1 MTQKISC
8 WITGDRGE
16 KGEQGETGLPAKLL
30 SLLDPDMDPFE
41 SK

>member
-16 KGEQGETGLPAKLL
+16 KGEQGETGLPAKLS